1 MNLIIDYRERKLVS
15 HFKDKPNV
23 EIKNLDIGD
32 IIFNYNGD
40 LVLLIERKTVADLGA
55 SILDGRNRE
64 QKVRL
69 MNCGIDTSKI
79 LYLIEGNLSKIYS
92 KRMNSKTLLGSI
104 VNTLI
109 RDNLKVYK
117 TANLVETI
125 LFIERIY
132 DKLLKTPK
140 KLLKQHSK
148 PSTSGEINKNEQND
162 QADQTT
168 QNDPEPLQVCY
179 ADSIKKKKKANMT
192 PITCSIIQLSQIP
205 SVSTAMAKVILDKY
219 SSVINLCLEYSKHID
234 DITYCDT
241 LVKELTFPIANSK
254 TRRVGPKASHNLFC
268 YLFNRDK

>member
-1 MNLIIDYRERKLVS
+1 
-15 HFKDKPNV
+15 
-23 EIKNLDIGD
+23 
-32 IIFNYNGD
+32 
-40 LVLLIERKTVADLGA
+40 
-55 SILDGRNRE
+55 
-64 QKVRL
+64 
-69 MNCGIDTSKI
+69 
-79 LYLIEGNLSKIYS
+79 
-92 KRMNSKTLLGSI
+92 MNSKTLLGSI

-117 TANLVETI
+117 TANLGETI

-148 PSTSGEINKNEQND
+148 PSTSVEIIKNDQNDQND
-162 QADQTT
+162 QADKTA
-168 QNDPEPLQVCY
+168 QNDPLQIQVCY

-219 SSVINLCLEYSKHID
+219 GSVINLCLEYSKHVD
-234 DITYCDT
+234 NTTYCDT